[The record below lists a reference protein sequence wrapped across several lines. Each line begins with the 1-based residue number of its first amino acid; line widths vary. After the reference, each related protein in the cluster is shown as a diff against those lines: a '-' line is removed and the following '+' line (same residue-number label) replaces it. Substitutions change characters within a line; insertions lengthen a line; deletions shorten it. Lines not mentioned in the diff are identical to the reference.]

1 MEEKQNSVKQLKL
14 LIQQEQGTPRFS
26 QALFLLPKSG
36 KTEDASEFPMTEE
49 QSLEGLCTV
58 LLCVQAASIEWAKVG
73 KGITISGE
81 ERLVIKMNEGDY
93 IYRMGTGSVVLDGED
108 GRRGGAIL
116 SWS

>member
-1 MEEKQNSVKQLKL
+1 MKQLKL

-81 ERLVIKMNEGDY
+81 ESRLVIKKTEHDY
-93 IYRMGTGSVVLDGED
+93 NYRIGNRQR
-108 GRRGGAIL
+108 GRR
-116 SWS
+116 W